1 MSPGGVQ
8 GANNAKVFGAPL
20 EGLLKDGDKIPVVV
34 ERLINAIETT
44 GLFTVGLY
52 RKSGVAPR
60 ARELRTL
67 IEAGGVRVTR
77 LVIGW
82 FSVQADIFVVV
93 VVDDYDQIVVSVN
106 GSANKIQLK

>member
-1 MSPGGVQ
+1 MFPGGVQ

-67 IEAGGVRVTR
+67 IEAGGVWVTR

-82 FSVQADIFVVV
+82 FQFRRTFLLLLL
-93 VVDDYDQIVVSVN
+93 
-106 GSANKIQLK
+106 KIMTK